1 MKVIIAGGGI
11 GGLTAA
17 LALLHQ
23 GIDVQVLEQATEL
36 REVGAGVQLSPNAT
50 RTLFQLG
57 LKDALLTLA
66 CVASGKQ
73 VRLWNSGQSWTL
85 FDLGAESIERYGY
98 PYVTMHRMD
107 LQDVLAKAV
116 MKLQPD
122 AIRLGAKCVAVT
134 QDALDVPGGQV
145 RVQLADGD
153 TVMGDVLVGADGVHS
168 KIRASLFGDGA
179 AVFSGCRAWRG
190 VIPAHKLPAH
200 LCGSEAFNWVG
211 PGAHVIHYPLRGGE
225 LINFVGIVEKDDW
238 QVESWAVQGR
248 VEDCLADFK
257 GWHEDVQTFIHAL
270 EVPFKWAL
278 MHREPMATWIAGRAV
293 LLGDAAHPTLPLLAS
308 GAAMAIE
315 DGFVLARCLSEKLSA
330 DQHDLPLALQAFESA
345 RMERTS
351 RVVRGSSENAR
362 RFHNPALAHSAGAAD
377 YVAREWSEEKVRAR
391 YDWLFSY
398 KVDEVS
404 L

>member
-1 MKVIIAGGGI
+1 M
-11 GGLTAA
+11 
-17 LALLHQ
+17 
-23 GIDVQVLEQATEL
+23 
-36 REVGAGVQLSPNAT
+36 
-50 RTLFQLG
+50 
-57 LKDALLTLA
+57 
-66 CVASGKQ
+66 
-73 VRLWNSGQSWTL
+73 
-85 FDLGAESIERYGY
+85 
-98 PYVTMHRMD
+98 
-107 LQDVLAKAV
+107 
-116 MKLQPD
+116 
-122 AIRLGAKCVAVT
+122 
-134 QDALDVPGGQV
+134 
-145 RVQLADGD
+145 
-153 TVMGDVLVGADGVHS
+153 
-168 KIRASLFGDGA
+168 
-179 AVFSGCRAWRG
+179 
-190 VIPAHKLPAH
+190 
-200 LCGSEAFNWVG
+200 
-211 PGAHVIHYPLRGGE
+211 
-225 LINFVGIVEKDDW
+225 INFVGIVEKDDW

-257 GWHEDVQTFIHAL
+257 GWHEDVQTFIHTL

-398 KVDEVS
+398 KVDEVG

>member
-1 MKVIIAGGGI
+1 MKVIIAGAGI

-17 LALLHQ
+17 LALLRQ

-50 RTLFQLG
+50 RTLFKLG
-57 LKDALLTLA
+57 LNEALLSLA

-73 VRLWNSGQSWTL
+73 IRLWNSGQSWTL
-85 FDLGAESIERYGY
+85 FDLGTESMERYGY

-107 LQDVLAKAV
+107 LQGVLASAV
-116 MKLQPD
+116 SKLQPN
-122 AIRLGAKCVAVT
+122 AVRLGAKCVAVT
-134 QDALDVPGGQV
+134 QDEPDVPGGQV
-145 RVQLADGD
+145 RVKLADGEIV
-153 TVMGDVLVGADGVHS
+153 TGDVLVGADGVHS
-168 KIRASLFGDGA
+168 KVRASLFGDGP

-190 VIPAHKLPAH
+190 VISADKLPAH
-200 LCGSEAFNWVG
+200 LCGSQAFNWVG

-248 VEDCLADFK
+248 VEDCLADFE
-257 GWHEDVQTFIHAL
+257 GWHEDVQTFIGAL
-270 EVPFKWAL
+270 ETPFKWAL
-278 MHREPMATWIAGRAV
+278 MHREPMTNWIAGRVV
-293 LLGDAAHPTLPLLAS
+293 LMGDAAHPTLPLLAS

-315 DGFVLARCLSEKLSA
+315 DGFVLARCLSEKVRGGQ
-330 DQHDLPLALQAFESA
+330 DDLAQALQAFESA
-345 RMERTS
+345 RLERTS

-362 RFHNPALAHSAGAAD
+362 RFHNPALASSAGAAD